1 MSAELMTRQR
11 RRLVVGS
18 CGIELRVNS
27 FRIGRSHHNARAAGL
42 SVTRRPAAR
51 WVRVVGAAVMVMAT
65 MVWMAVLWAAVMRGS
80 TVAAVGRHLPLQRS
94 AWEPAGGRAPSEDR
108 FANIRRRHLSSLE
121 LYRILR
127 WRSKYSKY
135 LTRLR
140 VLRER

>member
-42 SVTRRPAAR
+42 SITRRPAAR

-65 MVWMAVLWAAVMRGS
+65 MVWMAVLRAAVMRGS
-80 TVAAVGRHLPLQRS
+80 TVAAVGRHLR
-94 AWEPAGGRAPSEDR
+94 
-108 FANIRRRHLSSLE
+108 
-121 LYRILR
+121 
-127 WRSKYSKY
+127 
-135 LTRLR
+135 
-140 VLRER
+140 